1 MKFPEIIQS
10 LKKALDEANTMWDV
24 PNPRL
29 GSETSF
35 IDGIFLESEIDKK
48 IRENYQKHV
57 KDLKALKALGFIY
70 VDVCIQDEKLVSA
83 SFYKIAASGGYL
95 FENGSLLLTS
105 KGMGKFDN
113 GIVSAKHGEWVI
125 AEFQDGS
132 IDPTILE
139 QFCEEDGWH
148 VCIHQE

>member
-1 MKFPEIIQS
+1 MEFPEIIKS
-10 LKKALDEANTMWDV
+10 LKKALAVAKTMWDV

-29 GSETSF
+29 ASKPSF
-35 IDGIFLESEIDKK
+35 IDGLFRESVEDKEK
-48 IRENYQKHV
+48 RELFNKHV
-57 KDLKALKALGFIY
+57 KDLQALKELGFIY
-70 VDVCIQDEKLVSA
+70 LGVYIQDGNLVSA
-83 SFYKIAASGGYL
+83 SFYKKAESGDYL
-95 FENGSLLLTS
+95 FENGSLHLTC

-113 GIVSAKHGEWVI
+113 GIVSAEPGVWVI

-132 IDPTILE
+132 IDPKILE